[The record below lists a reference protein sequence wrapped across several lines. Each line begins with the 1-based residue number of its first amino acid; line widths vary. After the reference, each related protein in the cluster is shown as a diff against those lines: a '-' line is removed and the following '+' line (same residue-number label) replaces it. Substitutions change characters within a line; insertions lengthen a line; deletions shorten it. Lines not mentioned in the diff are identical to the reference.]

1 MSKVFGLTS
10 SYAPVYEDASRTV
23 ICYNPE
29 QVDNQNSTWHE
40 VVFYKVIVAKPSLTQ
55 ATDGIIADINART
68 DEKILSGFVWND
80 INVWLSTENQ
90 FNFKAAYDL
99 AVQTGGANLPVKFK
113 LGESA
118 EKEPIYHT
126 FSEMAEFTDFY
137 TKAVA
142 YINQCLQEGWDEK
155 DAMDFSPYEA
165 ILGSDKTK
173 AGE

>member
-1 MSKVFGLTS
+1 MTS

-29 QVDNQNSTWHE
+29 QVDDQNSTWHE
-40 VVFYKVIVAKPSLTQ
+40 VVFYKVIVSKPSLTQ

-80 INVWLSTENQ
+80 TNVWLSTENQ

-113 LGESA
+113 LGENA
-118 EKEPIYHT
+118 EREPVYHT

-173 AGE
+173 AWE

>member
-10 SYAPVYEDASRTV
+10 SYAPVYEDDSRTV

-29 QVDNQNSTWHE
+29 QVDEQNSTWHE
-40 VVFYKVIVAKPSLTQ
+40 VVFYKVIIAKPSLTQ

-80 INVWLSTENQ
+80 TNVWLSTENQ

-113 LGESA
+113 LGENA
-118 EKEPIYHT
+118 EKEPVYHT